1 MLQGGD
7 GSATS
12 TLILTLWWVSGRAN
26 LLGPRIQT
34 CGQGPDVG
42 RVDVSE
48 PASISTSIA
57 SRYAAAVFELATES
71 KSVAKIESDL
81 DALSS
86 ALTDSTDF
94 NALIHSPIYSREEQ
108 TGAIAAI
115 AKKMALTSLMSN
127 TLAVMADKRRL
138 FVLPQLVKSLRDL
151 IAESKGEVGADV
163 VSAKA
168 LTKAQT
174 DKLAKTLKA
183 RMGKAVKIN
192 ATVDENLIGGLV
204 VKVGSKMID
213 TSIRSRLNSL
223 QNAMKEVG

>member
-1 MLQGGD
+1 M
-7 GSATS
+7 
-12 TLILTLWWVSGRAN
+12 
-26 LLGPRIQT
+26 
-34 CGQGPDVG
+34 
-42 RVDVSE
+42 SE

-86 ALTDSTDF
+86 ALTDSADF

-108 TGAIAAI
+108 TAAITAI
-115 AKKMALTSLMSN
+115 AKKMGLTTLMSN

-151 IAESKGEVGADV
+151 IAESNGEVGADV

-183 RMGKAVKIN
+183 QFGKTVNIN
-192 ATVDENLIGGLV
+192 ATVDESLIGGLV

-213 TSIRSRLNSL
+213 TSIRAKLNSL